1 MSSIDYGLLAA
12 QYSVVRRPD
21 IRIGRAVIEALAR
34 SVVNVGAGTGS
45 YEPSDRP
52 VVAVEPS
59 AAMIATRRSGTAPA
73 IQGRAESLPFT
84 DGAFDAAMAILTVHH
99 WQDQARG
106 LAELCRVARRR
117 VVLTFDPDFSDAFWL
132 VRDYLPESAEID
144 RTWFRPIR
152 EVVEAIGG
160 AETRVVP
167 IPHDCTDGFLCAYW
181 RRPEAYLDP
190 RVRAGISTFARL
202 DATVVARTLG
212 ALERDLDS
220 GAFWDRHADL
230 VERDAVDLGYRLIVA
245 GTGARC
251 DGTPP
256 H

>member
-21 IRIGRAVIEALAR
+21 IRIGRAVIEALGPAR

-59 AAMIATRRSGTAPA
+59 AAMIATRRSGAAPA

-106 LAELCRVARRR
+106 FAELCRVARRR

-152 EVVEAIGG
+152 EVVEALGG
-160 AETRVVP
+160 GEARVVP

-181 RRPEAYLDP
+181 RRPEAYLGE

-202 DATVVARTLG
+202 DANVVTR
-212 ALERDLDS
+212 ALAAFEHDLES

-230 VERDAVDLGYRLIVA
+230 VEYESMDLGYRLIVA
-245 GTGARC
+245 GT
-251 DGTPP
+251 
-256 H
+256 